1 MSALAVST
9 ASAMIT
15 FIFSGSAVILR
26 LVEHDL
32 ELLAILVITL
42 QHADFGDIR
51 EAQDAVRRGIVE
63 LCRVQQ
69 AAIHRRDDLA
79 AGQRVD
85 GSAKAGEHVN
95 GNADGP
101 ELDALEV
108 VGLGDRI
115 LELAER
121 LRRHWPR
128 TETKRR
134 SHRSMRTAWRA
145 SIA

>member
-51 EAQDAVRRGIVE
+51 EASARR
-63 LCRVQQ
+63 QQ
-69 AAIHRRDDLA
+69 ALAMKFDGERDLA
-79 AGQRVD
+79 TCTRGRYAHPSPCV
-85 GSAKAGEHVN
+85 AK
-95 GNADGP
+95 P
-101 ELDALEV
+101 Q
-108 VGLGDRI
+108 
-115 LELAER
+115 
-121 LRRHWPR
+121 
-128 TETKRR
+128 
-134 SHRSMRTAWRA
+134 
-145 SIA
+145 